1 MIDDG
6 DEIAIELIRDTESSL
21 SNNLFVMQQSNAVS
35 DGLGTTFM
43 EAASDRSLKDSKKL
57 ERNHQSTSQQRK
69 QNDSLL
75 IQSRA
80 TSGTGSKRIGRRN
93 ALLGGH

>member
-21 SNNLFVMQQSNAVS
+21 SNNLLIMQQSNAVS

-57 ERNHQSTSQQRK
+57 ERNPQSTSQ
-69 QNDSLL
+69 
-75 IQSRA
+75 
-80 TSGTGSKRIGRRN
+80 
-93 ALLGGH
+93 

>member
-57 ERNHQSTSQQRK
+57 ERNPQSTSQ
-69 QNDSLL
+69 
-75 IQSRA
+75 
-80 TSGTGSKRIGRRN
+80 
-93 ALLGGH
+93 